1 MGKHLTPNAM
11 LWQLLSLFW
20 PDRDVLAWKA
30 ALSTAGGT
38 EIFENLLT
46 LAPTVHMCW
55 DSCEF
60 ALKPIQMAPDN
71 RSMEV
76 KFYWLK
82 HRPRTKY
89 TSLLQT
95 PDLPSDFPSGCG
107 DMKFW
112 DCLSEQKI
120 CSGHTIIM
128 HTDDPINHP
137 LPSEELLRMQ
147 WNLNRVAALSGAAE
161 ISDLHESSD
170 DDDNYNDVLIADW
183 TSDDELID
191 QPLRNPDDTTLY
203 DLQEPFDPTS
213 KSKSFNGHS
222 SGYDLFYPVEQAANV
237 AKVIPAFDIVKGDE
251 RNGMYSKR

>member
-20 PDRDVLAWKA
+20 PDRDVQAWKA

-55 DSCEF
+55 GSCEF

-95 PDLPSDFPSGCG
+95 PDLPSDFPSGRG

-191 QPLRNPDDTTLY
+191 QPLWNPDDTTLY
-203 DLQEPFDPTS
+203 DLQEPFDPT
-213 KSKSFNGHS
+213 
-222 SGYDLFYPVEQAANV
+222 
-237 AKVIPAFDIVKGDE
+237 
-251 RNGMYSKR
+251 